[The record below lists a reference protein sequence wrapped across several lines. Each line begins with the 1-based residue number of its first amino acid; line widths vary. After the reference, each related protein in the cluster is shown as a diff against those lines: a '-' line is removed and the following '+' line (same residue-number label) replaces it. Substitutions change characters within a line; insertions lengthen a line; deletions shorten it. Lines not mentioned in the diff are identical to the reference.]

1 MVVRLNG
8 DVLTI
13 TTKINFSKLQE
24 ATKKEAVFLYDE
36 EGNKAYGITA
46 DDKAGAEL
54 SKAGCNFT
62 FADAEGN
69 ASMNIGVGTGRD
81 KEWIADTFG
90 VELTRLQSA
99 EDKLVEAVDVV
110 LAERASLIAIIQ

>member
-1 MVVRLNG
+1 MVVKLTG

-13 TTKINFSKLQE
+13 TAAVSFEKLQE
-24 ATKKEAVFLYDE
+24 ATKKEAVYLYDE
-36 EGNKAYGITA
+36 DGNKVYGVTA
-46 DDKAGAEL
+46 DSKEVANL

-69 ASMNIGVGTGRD
+69 ASMNICVGTGRD

-90 VELTRLQSA
+90 SELTRLQAA
-99 EDKLVEAVDVV
+99 EAKIAEAVDVV
-110 LAERASLIAIIQ
+110 LTDRANLLAVIQ